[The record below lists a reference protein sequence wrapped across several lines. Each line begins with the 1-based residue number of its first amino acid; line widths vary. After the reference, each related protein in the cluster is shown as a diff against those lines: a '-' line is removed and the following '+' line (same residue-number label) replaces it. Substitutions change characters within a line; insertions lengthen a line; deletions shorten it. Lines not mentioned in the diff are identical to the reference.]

1 MTDPTPEA
9 IAEEVTPTP
18 EPDPTPET
26 TADVTPTPQVVQ
38 AISDHLGSDSGISA
52 DQVNLVLTAWNAVK
66 TGDPVGTIVKD
77 PATGAIAHRVD
88 SDGVHLWRVSALDG
102 TQWADLSPTL
112 PGWEVL
118 VPGAG
123 S

>member
-1 MTDPTPEA
+1 MTDTTESATPE
-9 IAEEVTPTP
+9 PTP
-18 EPDPTPET
+18 EPEPTP
-26 TADVTPTPQVVQ
+26 TADVTPTPAVVE
-38 AISDHLGSDSGISA
+38 AITSHLGETSGVTA
-52 DQVNLVLTAWNAVK
+52 DQVNLVLNAWNAVK

-88 SDGVHLWRVSALDG
+88 SDGVHMWRVSAPDG

-118 VPGAG
+118 VSG

>member
-1 MTDPTPEA
+1 MTETAPEDVTPEA
-9 IAEEVTPTP
+9 EAPAETAPPAQETPDLTPTP
-18 EPDPTPET
+18 G
-26 TADVTPTPQVVQ
+26 VVQ
-38 AISDHLGSDSGISA
+38 AINDHLGPESGVSPEQI
-52 DQVNLVLTAWNAVK
+52 NLVLNAWNAVK

-88 SDGVHLWRVSALDG
+88 SDGVHLWRVSAPDG

-118 VPGAG
+118 VPGTG

>member
-1 MTDPTPEA
+1 MTETAPEDVTPEA
-9 IAEEVTPTP
+9 EAPAETAPPAQETPDLTPTP
-18 EPDPTPET
+18 G
-26 TADVTPTPQVVQ
+26 VVQ
-38 AISDHLGSDSGISA
+38 AINDHLGPESGVSTEQI
-52 DQVNLVLTAWNAVK
+52 NLVLNAWNAVK

-88 SDGVHLWRVSALDG
+88 SDGVHLWRVSAPDG

-118 VPGAG
+118 VSGTG

>member
-1 MTDPTPEA
+1 MTDTTESATPE
-9 IAEEVTPTP
+9 PTP
-18 EPDPTPET
+18 EPEPTP
-26 TADVTPTPQVVQ
+26 DVTPTPAVVQ
-38 AISDHLGSDSGISA
+38 AITSHLGESAGITGE
-52 DQVNLVLTAWNAVK
+52 QVNLVLNAWNAVK

-88 SDGVHLWRVSALDG
+88 SDGVHMWRVSAPDG

-112 PGWEVL
+112 PGWDVL
-118 VPGAG
+118 VPGTA

>member
-1 MTDPTPEA
+1 MTEPTPEEVVTP
-9 IAEEVTPTP
+9 AESTPEPVADATPDLTPTP
-18 EPDPTPET
+18 S
-26 TADVTPTPQVVQ
+26 VVQ
-38 AISDHLGSDSGISA
+38 AITDHLGEQSTVTA
-52 DQVNLVLTAWNAVK
+52 EQVNLVLTAWNAVK

-88 SDGVHLWRVSALDG
+88 SDGVHLWRVSAPDG